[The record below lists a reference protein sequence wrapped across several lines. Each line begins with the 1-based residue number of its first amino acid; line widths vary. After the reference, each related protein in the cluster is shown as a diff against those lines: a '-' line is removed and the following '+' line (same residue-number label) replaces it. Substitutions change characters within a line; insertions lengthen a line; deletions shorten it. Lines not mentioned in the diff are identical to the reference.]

1 MNVKTGE
8 VKQRQLSDLSTDF
21 PRINEEY
28 TGRKAQY
35 VYCGVFDEMN
45 RVIGVAK
52 YDLDKEPSPAAR
64 ELEVAGNIVGV
75 FRHGP
80 GRSGSEAIFV
90 PAKPGMDGPED
101 AGYLIQ
107 FVYDESTGYVRT
119 LNSNLCILQHRLIRD
134 SDKFICICAGNQ
146 KLLSS
151 MREPCHQSPL
161 RLCACPDESLT
172 ASMLFSSAR

>member
-1 MNVKTGE
+1 LTEFLSCRYEFRMNVKTGE

-90 PAKPGMDGPED
+90 PAKPGMDGR
-101 AGYLIQ
+101 
-107 FVYDESTGYVRT
+107 VR
-119 LNSNLCILQHRLIRD
+119 
-134 SDKFICICAGNQ
+134 
-146 KLLSS
+146 
-151 MREPCHQSPL
+151 
-161 RLCACPDESLT
+161 
-172 ASMLFSSAR
+172 